1 MNTHNERRASA
12 LLFFASV
19 EIGSAYIHKERADM
33 LYLKQTTTEQ
43 EVYIPRNY
51 ATPSVG
57 AVVLTLNDVMGD
69 GELAVN
75 VTAMEMYDR
84 AYKLAVKLSKKA
96 TEGEYEYTLRIGGE
110 VVATGLAQVGD
121 YKANIIS
128 YDEETDIEQYDEE

>member
-1 MNTHNERRASA
+1 
-12 LLFFASV
+12 
-19 EIGSAYIHKERADM
+19 M
-33 LYLKQTTTEQ
+33 LYLKHTTTEQ

-75 VTAMEMYDR
+75 VAAMEMYDR

-128 YDEETDIEQYDEE
+128 YDEETDIIEQYDEE

>member
-1 MNTHNERRASA
+1 M
-12 LLFFASV
+12 
-19 EIGSAYIHKERADM
+19 
-33 LYLKQTTTEQ
+33 YLKQTTTEQ

-69 GELAVN
+69 GELMVN
-75 VTAMEMYDR
+75 VADIEVYDR
-84 AYKLAVKLSKKA
+84 AYKLAVKLSKKV

-110 VVATGLAQVGD
+110 VVATGLAQIGN

>member
-1 MNTHNERRASA
+1 M
-12 LLFFASV
+12 
-19 EIGSAYIHKERADM
+19 
-33 LYLKQTTTEQ
+33 YLKHTTTEQ

-69 GELAVN
+69 GELTVN
-75 VTAMEMYDR
+75 VADIEVYDR
-84 AYKLAVKLSKKA
+84 AYKLVVRLSKKV
-96 TEGEYEYTLRIGGE
+96 TEGEYEFTLRIGGE

-128 YDEETDIEQYDEE
+128 YDEETDIEQYNEE

>member
-1 MNTHNERRASA
+1 M
-12 LLFFASV
+12 
-19 EIGSAYIHKERADM
+19 
-33 LYLKQTTTEQ
+33 YLKQTTKEQ

-57 AVVLTLNDVMGD
+57 AVGLTLNDVMGD

-75 VTAMEMYDR
+75 VAAIEMYDR
-84 AYKLAVKLSKKA
+84 AYKLSVKLSKKV

-110 VVATGLAQVGD
+110 VVATGLARVGD

>member
-1 MNTHNERRASA
+1 
-12 LLFFASV
+12 
-19 EIGSAYIHKERADM
+19 M

-43 EVYIPRNY
+43 EAYIPRNY

-57 AVVLTLNDVMGD
+57 AVMLTLNDVMGD

-75 VTAMEMYDR
+75 VADMEVYDR
-84 AYKLAVKLSKKA
+84 AYKLAVKLSKKV

>member
-1 MNTHNERRASA
+1 M
-12 LLFFASV
+12 F
-19 EIGSAYIHKERADM
+19 
-33 LYLKQTTTEQ
+33 YLKQTTKEQ

-69 GELAVN
+69 GELTVN
-75 VTAMEMYDR
+75 VADIEVYDR
-84 AYKLAVKLSKKA
+84 TYKLAVKLSKKV

>member
-1 MNTHNERRASA
+1 
-12 LLFFASV
+12 
-19 EIGSAYIHKERADM
+19 M

-43 EVYIPRNY
+43 EAYIPRNY

-57 AVVLTLNDVMGD
+57 ATTLMLNDVMGD

-75 VTAMEMYDR
+75 VADIEVYDR
-84 AYKLAVKLSKKA
+84 AYKLAVKLSKKV

>member
-1 MNTHNERRASA
+1 
-12 LLFFASV
+12 
-19 EIGSAYIHKERADM
+19 M
-33 LYLKQTTTEQ
+33 LYLKQTTKEQ

-75 VTAMEMYDR
+75 VAAMEMYDR

>member
-1 MNTHNERRASA
+1 
-12 LLFFASV
+12 
-19 EIGSAYIHKERADM
+19 M
-33 LYLKQTTTEQ
+33 LYLKQTTKEQ
-43 EVYIPRNY
+43 EAYIPRNY

-57 AVVLTLNDVMGD
+57 ATTLTLNAVMGD

-75 VTAMEMYDR
+75 VAAMEMYDR
-84 AYKLAVKLSKKA
+84 AYKLAVKLSKKV

>member
-1 MNTHNERRASA
+1 
-12 LLFFASV
+12 
-19 EIGSAYIHKERADM
+19 M
-33 LYLKQTTTEQ
+33 LYLKQTTKEQ

-57 AVVLTLNDVMGD
+57 ATTLTLNAVMGD

-75 VTAMEMYDR
+75 VAAMEMYDR
-84 AYKLAVKLSKKA
+84 AYMLAVKLSKKA

>member
-1 MNTHNERRASA
+1 M
-12 LLFFASV
+12 
-19 EIGSAYIHKERADM
+19 
-33 LYLKQTTTEQ
+33 
-43 EVYIPRNY
+43 YIPRNY

-69 GELAVN
+69 GELTVN
-75 VTAMEMYDR
+75 VADIEVYDR
-84 AYKLAVKLSKKA
+84 SYMLAVKLSKKV

>member
-1 MNTHNERRASA
+1 MRGGLRLSS
-12 LLFFASV
+12 FFASV
-19 EIGSAYIHKERADM
+19 EIGSAYIPKKRADM

-57 AVVLTLNDVMGD
+57 AVMLTLNDVMGD

-75 VTAMEMYDR
+75 VADMEVYDR
-84 AYKLAVKLSKKA
+84 TYKLAVKLSKKV

-110 VVATGLAQVGD
+110 VVATGLTQVGD

>member
-1 MNTHNERRASA
+1 M
-12 LLFFASV
+12 
-19 EIGSAYIHKERADM
+19 
-33 LYLKQTTTEQ
+33 YLKQTTKEQ

-69 GELAVN
+69 GELTVN
-75 VTAMEMYDR
+75 VADIEVYDR
-84 AYKLAVKLSKKA
+84 SYMLAVKLSKKV